1 MTLIQA
7 RSDIK
12 LDVDQIH
19 IQVTVPLVKILS
31 FNLALGYMKDANLG
45 PSMYKPTY
53 TTRLLLK
60 PISTLYT

>member
-45 PSMYKPTY
+45 PSMYKPT
-53 TTRLLLK
+53 
-60 PISTLYT
+60 